1 MSGPLEGI
9 TVIDMTRV
17 LAGPFCTMMLA
28 DMGAEVIKVERPE
41 KGDDSRAFGPF
52 VKGESA
58 YFMSVN
64 RGKKSVTLDL
74 KAPEGK
80 ALLIELV
87 KTADVLVEN
96 FKPGVMK
103 KLGLDYESL
112 RAHNPRLI
120 YAASTGFGQTGPY
133 SARPAYDLVVQAMG
147 GIMSIT
153 GPDADHP
160 TKVGTSISDLSAGVF
175 TCIGVLAALNHRHRT
190 GEGQMVDVAM
200 LDCMVALL
208 ENAVARYAVTGTS
221 PTPIGNRHPSISP
234 FSTVRTSDGMLA
246 IACGND
252 ALFGRFCDLIG
263 RGDLPGDA
271 RFSTNRGRVDNWS
284 ELAPLLDEA
293 MSRQPKAHWM
303 EVFEKAAIPCGPIND
318 IAALAS
324 DPQVAARKMLVEVTH
339 PVAGA
344 LTVPGVPIKLSGS
357 EARVR
362 GPAPVLGANNA
373 EILGGRLGLSSD
385 RLSELKDK
393 GVI

>member
-1 MSGPLEGI
+1 MSGPLEG
-9 TVIDMTRV
+9 VVVVDMTRV
-17 LAGPFCTMMLA
+17 LAGPFCTMLLT

-41 KGDDSRAFGPF
+41 KGDDARAFGPF

-64 RGKKSVTLDL
+64 RGKKSVTIDL
-74 KAPEGK
+74 KSPEGK
-80 ALLIELV
+80 ALLIDLV
-87 KTADVLVEN
+87 KQADVLVEN

-153 GPDADHP
+153 GPDAEHP

-175 TCIGVLAALNHRHRT
+175 TCIGILAALNHRHRT

-208 ENAVARYAVTGTS
+208 ENAVARYAVTGAS
-221 PTPIGNRHPSISP
+221 PAPIGNRHPSISP
-234 FSTVRTSDGMLA
+234 FSTIRTSDGMLA

-252 ALFGRFCDLIG
+252 ALFERFCTLIG
-263 RGDLPGDA
+263 RGDLPADA

-284 ELAPLLDEA
+284 ALAPMLDAA
-293 MSRQPKAHWM
+293 MSKQPKAHWM
-303 EVFEKAAIPCGPIND
+303 EVFEKASIPCGPIND
-318 IAALAS
+318 IEALAR
-324 DPQVAARKMLVEVTH
+324 DPQVAARQMLVEVVH
-339 PVAGA
+339 PIAGA
-344 LTVPGVPIKLSGS
+344 LAVPGVPIKFSAS
-357 EARVR
+357 EAKVR
-362 GPAPVLGANNA
+362 GPAPVLGADNA
-373 EILGGRLGLSSD
+373 EVLGERLGLGAD
-385 RLSELKDK
+385 ALTALKGK

>member
-1 MSGPLEGI
+1 MSGPLEG
-9 TVIDMTRV
+9 VVVVDMTRV
-17 LAGPFCTMMLA
+17 LAGPFCTMLLA

-41 KGDDSRAFGPF
+41 KGDDARAFGPF

-74 KAPEGK
+74 KSPEGK
-80 ALLIELV
+80 AILIDLV
-87 KTADVLVEN
+87 KQADVLVEN

-153 GPDADHP
+153 GPDAEHP

-175 TCIGVLAALNHRHRT
+175 TCIGILAALNHRHRT

-208 ENAVARYAVTGTS
+208 ENAVARYAVTGAS
-221 PTPIGNRHPSISP
+221 PAPIGNRHPSISP
-234 FSTVRTSDGMLA
+234 FSTIRTSDGMLA

-252 ALFGRFCDLIG
+252 ALFERFCALIG
-263 RGDLPGDA
+263 CGDLPADA

-284 ELAPLLDEA
+284 ALAPMLDAA
-293 MSRQPKAHWM
+293 MSKQPKAHWM
-303 EVFEKAAIPCGPIND
+303 EVFEKASIPCGPIND
-318 IAALAS
+318 IEALAR
-324 DPQVAARKMLVEVTH
+324 DPQVAARQMLVEVVH
-339 PVAGA
+339 PIAGA
-344 LTVPGVPIKLSGS
+344 LAVPGVPIKLSAS
-357 EARVR
+357 EAKVR
-362 GPAPVLGANNA
+362 GPAPVLGADNA
-373 EILGGRLGLSSD
+373 EILGERLGLGAD
-385 RLSELKDK
+385 ALTALKGK